1 MQARAAGGGGS
12 RAIRY
17 HVIARNSLVRRAERR
32 EARERGGACS
42 EVSVLNH
49 DSRRR
54 REVTP
59 VFTEASARRDRSSY
73 GATHSHTMSGP
84 GVVTTRR
91 QPPVRRGG
99 SRRSRRFVR
108 PSGAV
113 WVGGRIALGSGA
125 AGGSAVE
132 ACGHALQGH
141 RRRAPAR
148 PPEDGAVEACG
159 DALQG
164 HRRRAPARPPEGG
177 AGGGGSAPR
186 ALRVREAR
194 APTQARGSGR
204 FISRARSLR
213 KRAVA
218 SGLVKMSATF
228 SSPGTNVVLSS
239 FACTSSRT

>member
-1 MQARAAGGGGS
+1 MREEARAPKSQYSTTTHDVDARSLLCSQKRALGVTGRATELRTRTLCLVPAWLPPAVSPPCDEAGADGAGGL
-12 RAIRY
+12 Y
-17 HVIARNSLVRRAERR
+17 
-32 EARERGGACS
+32 
-42 EVSVLNH
+42 
-49 DSRRR
+49 
-54 REVTP
+54 
-59 VFTEASARRDRSSY
+59 
-73 GATHSHTMSGP
+73 
-84 GVVTTRR
+84 
-91 QPPVRRGG
+91 
-99 SRRSRRFVR
+99 VR
-108 PSGAV
+108 PGQCG
-113 WVGGRIALGSGA
+113 WGGRIALGSGA

-177 AGGGGSAPR
+177 AGEGGSAPR
-186 ALRVREAR
+186 ALRVRGAR

-213 KRAVA
+213 KRVVA